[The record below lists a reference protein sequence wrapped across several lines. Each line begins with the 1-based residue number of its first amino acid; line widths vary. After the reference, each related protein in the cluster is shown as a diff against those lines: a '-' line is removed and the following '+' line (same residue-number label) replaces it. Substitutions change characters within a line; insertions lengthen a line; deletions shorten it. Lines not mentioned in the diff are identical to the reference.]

1 MGIRLAIGA
10 RAPDLIRLI
19 VGQAVLL
26 ATIGV
31 VIGLA
36 GAFALTRLIRAML
49 FDTSPLDVGTFVG
62 SALVLL
68 GIAAFSSWLPARRA
82 IRIDPTIAMRTE

>member
-10 RAPDLIRLI
+10 RTSDLMRLI

-31 VIGLA
+31 AIGLA

-49 FDTSPLDVGTFVG
+49 FDTSPLDVTTFVG

-68 GIAAFSSWLPARRA
+68 CIAAFSSWLPARRA

>member
-1 MGIRLAIGA
+1 
-10 RAPDLIRLI
+10 
-19 VGQAVLL
+19 
-26 ATIGV
+26 
-31 VIGLA
+31 
-36 GAFALTRLIRAML
+36 ML
-49 FDTSPLDVGTFVG
+49 FDTSPLDVTTFVG